1 MKALII
7 CGIFYRHDN
16 SNCPDEVLIEGEG
29 GVQSVESAAVP
40 ENEQRIVTPPDSLV
54 AQEINSIVNRDCMA
68 STSSSSSSCS
78 SGVASKVHL
87 QAPKAKRFTPAAK
100 QKNDLNEKILSML
113 QQEENRPVESDDEL
127 DLSFAAY
134 AKRMRLFLTNEQ
146 KEDVMQEVHGVISTA
161 INNARAG
168 LRVTTRPP
176 VIQNNVQNLVQGPPA
191 HPTPPPPPLTA
202 ATTQPIQSQQSNV
215 AAPFYIHGPTSMA
228 YEVEQND
235 YTLKDL

>member
-7 CGIFYRHDN
+7 CGIFYRRDN

-54 AQEINSIVNRDCMA
+54 AQEINSIVNHDCMA

-87 QAPKAKRFTPAAK
+87 QAPKAKHFTPAAK

-134 AKRMRLFLTNEQ
+134 AK
-146 KEDVMQEVHGVISTA
+146 
-161 INNARAG
+161 
-168 LRVTTRPP
+168 
-176 VIQNNVQNLVQGPPA
+176 
-191 HPTPPPPPLTA
+191 
-202 ATTQPIQSQQSNV
+202 
-215 AAPFYIHGPTSMA
+215 
-228 YEVEQND
+228 
-235 YTLKDL
+235 